1 MIGTKDQETRVWTQ
15 AGQVRSDGG
24 APGRVTEMRLSL
36 HLHPSSVKL
45 TNQERTIAVSS
56 NRNGRYQD
64 VGCSVSAPRPMHPLL
79 REYWSTK
86 SAEPQ
91 GVLLLMTKQLTR
103 SVGYRWLEADSLGRN
118 QLSSLLSA
126 ACLQLSMCGL
136 DELRPCENQTMPEG
150 FSYDFL
156 CLQSGYIA

>member
-56 NRNGRYQD
+56 NRNSRLP
-64 VGCSVSAPRPMHPLL
+64 GCGMRCEHSPLDAPPFCRRLSTELVEQYGGSLNHDQAIDEKCGVPMA
-79 REYWSTK
+79 R
-86 SAEPQ
+86 
-91 GVLLLMTKQLTR
+91 G
-103 SVGYRWLEADSLGRN
+103 
-118 QLSSLLSA
+118 
-126 ACLQLSMCGL
+126 
-136 DELRPCENQTMPEG
+136 
-150 FSYDFL
+150 
-156 CLQSGYIA
+156 

>member
-103 SVGYRWLEADSLGRN
+103 SVGYRWLESDSLEEKPIEFVAVCCLSTAVDVWIGRT
-118 QLSSLLSA
+118 A
-126 ACLQLSMCGL
+126 
-136 DELRPCENQTMPEG
+136 PV
-150 FSYDFL
+150 
-156 CLQSGYIA
+156 